1 MVQGLRESGP
11 SHAPAEPEQGRL
23 RADLT
28 AAVTTALVTIPDGLA
43 SAVLAGLN
51 PVYGLYALMVG
62 TPLAAVLMSSQ
73 LMYVANTGALAV
85 ATGSALTGYTGEAQ
99 IAALVALTF
108 LVGAIQ
114 LTLGLLRLGAITR
127 FVSNAVMTGFMT
139 GVMVRI
145 ILSQLGDLSGYKGA
159 GGNPVM
165 QAVDLAR
172 HVSQVHPP
180 TVAVGLLAIGII
192 VGLGRTRLANYAMA
206 AAVALASLAV
216 ALLGLDGVRVVADVA
231 QIPGSLPGPTLP
243 APALLLELLPAAA
256 AVALVGLVQAA
267 GVSKTVPNPDGRYPN
282 VSRDFAGQGAANL
295 FASLFKGMP
304 IGGTMS
310 ETAVNVGAGARSR
323 WAAVYSGLLILAF
336 VLLAGGLVEQ
346 IAKPA
351 IAALLIVASVE
362 AIRFG
367 EIYDVWHTS
376 LASRMVMVVTL
387 AMTLALPVEQ
397 AVAIGVVLSIA
408 LHLWRASLDV
418 QVLELKPTPD
428 GDFEERPAPA
438 SLPDARVTVLNL
450 YGSLFF
456 AGADTLES
464 MLPSARGARR
474 AVVILRLRGRTNL
487 GSTVFNVVERYG
499 EQLRRGGGKLVLSG
513 VSDTLYQQVER
524 TGLLQELGAENVIR
538 AIVRPGAAMRRAV
551 AEAEAWLARE
561 ARPEGPARPFPDPV
575 SAPPGGSE

>member
-1 MVQGLRESGP
+1 MAQALPEPTP
-11 SHAPAEPEQGRL
+11 SQAGTEPRKGRL

-62 TPLAAVLMSSQ
+62 TPLAALLMSSQ

-99 IAALVALTF
+99 VAALVALTF

-114 LTLGLLRLGAITR
+114 LALGLLRLGAITR

-139 GVMVRI
+139 GVMLRI
-145 ILSQLGDLSGYKGA
+145 ILSQLGDLTGYKGA
-159 GGNPVM
+159 GGNPVL
-165 QAVDLAR
+165 QGLDLVR
-172 HVSQVHPP
+172 NLTQVHLP
-180 TVAVGLLAIGII
+180 TVAVGLFAIAVI

-216 ALLGLDGVRVVADVA
+216 AVLGLDGVRVVADVA
-231 QIPGSLPGPTLP
+231 QIPGSLPAPTLP
-243 APALLLELLPAAA
+243 SAALLLELLPAAA

-267 GVSKTVPNPDGRYPN
+267 GVSKTVPNPDGRYPD

-295 FASLFKGMP
+295 LASLFKGMP

-351 IAALLIVASVE
+351 IAALLIVAAFE

-376 LASRMVMVVTL
+376 LASRLVMVATF

-397 AVAIGVVLSIA
+397 AVAVGVVLSIA

-418 QVLELKPTPD
+418 QVLELAPTPD
-428 GDFEERPAPA
+428 GDFEEKPAPVA
-438 SLPDARVTVLNL
+438 LPDGKVTVLNL

-474 AVVILRLRGRTNL
+474 AVVIVRLRGRTNL
-487 GSTVFNVVERYG
+487 GSTVFNVVERYAA
-499 EQLRRGGGKLVLSG
+499 QLRRGGGKLVLSG
-513 VSDTLYQQVER
+513 VSETLYQQIER
-524 TGLLQELGAENVIR
+524 TGLLPELGAENVIR
-538 AIVRPGAAMRRAV
+538 AVVRPGAAMRRAI

-561 ARPEGPARPFPDPV
+561 AG
-575 SAPPGGSE
+575 